1 MKKWFVNLTF
11 ALMLIASVFVFSV
24 PTKVVAEEQKKLN
37 IVAIGDSITIGYGL
51 QNSSDLFV
59 NKIAAQKNAN
69 LTNLAVNGYKSSDI
83 YSVIT
88 SINNY
93 ETINTA
99 NTILLTVGGNDILQ
113 PVIEKIEFN
122 LDLMFEKDFADA
134 ELIEILTASSQVVS
148 DETFKSELS
157 ESVNAFNENFSNI
170 VSALR
175 SKNNSAQII
184 FQTVYNPAEK
194 WADTFAEPQQAIVVN
209 ELYNFFNGYIAQVN
223 NQINNSTL
231 KNTYTYEVFD
241 TYSAFQNNESSEL
254 LTNINNFDI
263 HPNIAGNNVI
273 YNGMITMIK
282 DLAEAEINTTTIKI
296 FTNGIY
302 CNDPEN
308 SEIAGAVG
316 GTVEGL
322 VKDENGYDIF
332 EIEVG
337 TTKDLVITE
346 NEDYKLVDVKLGE
359 SSIGSKTTVSLDGS
373 NLPNTISIYFLQKFE
388 ITFSTG
394 YNGYLIVNSV
404 KLNNPETNIVEQVLF
419 GNSITCNFVADYGY
433 ELNKVSVDGT
443 QQEITGSSY
452 VFENVNSNHTFMVEF
467 KKIEETSYT
476 NPTYNITL
484 KASTE
489 SLPYGSVLN
498 VQVITSGNVYNEIL
512 NLIDPLS
519 TQTIIYD
526 FSLKKGNLTISPNG
540 KFSISIPVSYQ
551 FNMEKTGLYY
561 VSEDNQVEEINY
573 SYDEEI
579 RMLTFETDHCS
590 YYVLLQEGELVKS
603 YWWVW
608 IIVGAVLLI
617 TAIVII
623 IVVVKKKKD
632 DKIKAEI
639 QEKNKDEYFSY

>member
-134 ELIEILTASSQVVS
+134 ELIEILTVSSQVVS

-573 SYDEEI
+573 SYDEET

>member
-37 IVAIGDSITIGYGL
+37 IVAIGDSITTGYGL

-69 LTNLAVNGYKSSDI
+69 LTNLAVNGYKSNDI

-148 DETFKSELS
+148 DEAFKSELS

-194 WADTFAEPQQAIVVN
+194 WADTFVEPQQAIVVN
-209 ELYNFFNGYIAQVN
+209 ELYNFFNSYIAQVN

-573 SYDEEI
+573 SYDEET

-617 TAIVII
+617 AAIVII